1 MKSNFLNFLKRNF
14 IFIIL
19 SFVHPLAMLTFKYWG
34 TIVLSNTALGP
45 FRTYDFYVICFLPIF
60 HFIYG
65 CVAYI
70 IIKKIWFPQLILFVS
85 SFVFL
90 IIFNIHML
98 FNGMAL
104 SVISII
110 FSLIGTIVTSFICWI
125 IREMKENY
133 K

>member
-1 MKSNFLNFLKRNF
+1 MKNIFSRFVKRNY
-14 IFIIL
+14 ILIIL
-19 SFVHPLAMLTFKYWG
+19 SCVHPFLMSTIQYWG
-34 TIVLSNTALGP
+34 TIVISRDALGP
-45 FRTYDFYVICFLPIF
+45 NRIYDLYLVFLLPIF
-60 HFIYG
+60 NFLYG

-70 IIKKIWFPQLILFVS
+70 ITKKIWFPQLILFVS

-104 SVISII
+104 SVVSII
-110 FSLIGTIVTSFICWI
+110 FSLIGTGITAFICWI
-125 IREMKENY
+125 IREIKGTY